1 MIDKNNLSRLTLVIP
16 TYERQDFVLR
26 LMNYWADKGPNLIV
40 LDGSASPIEPVKL
53 DVFGSQVQYL
63 HRQVGLYQRLLEAL
77 DLVQT
82 EFVALAGDD
91 EFYLPSAVNECIKE
105 LDYDRGLIA
114 CCGLAVGY
122 GIKNANVYGK
132 EKYGRLIGY
141 SIDSKSA
148 KDRIKHHM
156 CNYLPSLIY
165 SISRTKAWKISW
177 KNILTKEFPFYASG
191 EIQFEICM
199 AYAGRSK
206 VLKHL
211 MWLRAHNINKPTR
224 GTDPSLDC
232 KKRLVHWWKN
242 KENKEQQI
250 EFVTIM
256 SAAFK
261 ELLPCEDNNRKSHV
275 VAGLEEYI
283 KFYKRAARGKVVK
296 NVLSNLRLIINPG
309 NKNIDSF
316 SDDQFQSLISVARKL
331 EGRGATVDYEAL
343 GEIIEL
349 VN

>member
-1 MIDKNNLSRLTLVIP
+1 MIDRNNMCRLTLVIP

-26 LMNYWADKGPNLIV
+26 LMNFWADKGPNLIV
-40 LDGSASPIEPVKL
+40 LDGSSRPIEPAKL
-53 DVFGSQVQYL
+53 DTFGSQVQYL
-63 HRQVGLYQRLLEAL
+63 HRPVGLYQRLLEAL

-105 LDYDRGLIA
+105 LDYDGGLIA

-122 GIKNANVYGK
+122 GLKNANVYGIK
-132 EKYGRLIGY
+132 KYGRLMGY
-141 SIDSKSA
+141 SIQSKSA

-156 CNYLPSLIY
+156 SNYLPSLVY
-165 SISRTKAWKISW
+165 SISRTKPWKISW
-177 KNILTKEFPFYASG
+177 RNILTKEFAFYASG

-211 MWLRAHNINKPTR
+211 MWIRAHNINKPIR
-224 GTDPSLDC
+224 GTDPSLDS
-232 KKRLVHWWKN
+232 KKRVVHWWKN
-242 KENKEQQI
+242 KENKDQHI
-250 EFVTIM
+250 EFVAIM

-283 KFYKRAARGKVVK
+283 EFYKRAARGKLIK
-296 NVLSNLRLIINPG
+296 NTLSKLRLIINPA
-309 NKNIDSF
+309 NKNIDSL
-316 SDDQFQSLISVARKL
+316 SDYQFQSLISVARKL
-331 EGRGATVDYEAL
+331 ETRGATVDYEAL
-343 GEIIEL
+343 HEIIQL